1 MPTTWKAIAALAENR
16 VIGAA
21 GKIPWR
27 LPEDLK
33 FFKEKTLGNT
43 VVMGRKTWDSLGKPL
58 PGRRNVV
65 VSRKLTAGEV
75 SLPGAIVVPGL
86 DAVDALPPQGD
97 VWVIGGAEI
106 YALALPR
113 CAELYLT
120 HVPGEPAGDAYFPS
134 YEHLFTAAE
143 TVRAT
148 PGFKIVRY
156 VRKGRV
162 S

>member
-1 MPTTWKAIAALAENR
+1 MPKTWKAIAALAENR
-16 VIGAA
+16 VIGAG

-27 LPEDLK
+27 LPDDLK

-65 VSRKLTAGEV
+65 VSRKLAEGEK
-75 SLPGAIVVPGL
+75 SLPGAVTVPNL
-86 DAVDALPPQGD
+86 EAVDALPPQGD

-120 HVPGEPAGDAYFPS
+120 HVPGKPAGDAYFPS
-134 YEHLFTAAE
+134 YEHLFAAAE
-143 TVRAT
+143 IVRET
-148 PGFKIVRY
+148 PEFKIVRY
-156 VRKGRV
+156 ARKGPA

>member
-16 VIGAA
+16 VIGSG

-33 FFKEKTLGNT
+33 FFKEKTLGHT

-65 VSRKLTAGEV
+65 VSRKLPPGEK
-75 SLPGAIVVPGL
+75 SLPGAVVVPSL
-86 DAVDALPPQGD
+86 EAVEALPTQGE

-120 HVPGEPAGDAYFPS
+120 QVRGKPDGDTFFLL
-134 YEHLFTAAE
+134 YENQFAAVE
-143 TVRAT
+143 TLRET
-148 PGFKIVRY
+148 PEFKIVRY
-156 VRKGRV
+156 VRK
-162 S
+162 SPSP

>member
-16 VIGAA
+16 VIGAG

-33 FFKEKTLGNT
+33 FFKEKTLGHT

-65 VSRKLTAGEV
+65 VSRKLPPGEK
-75 SLPGAIVVPGL
+75 SLPGAVVVPSL
-86 DAVDALPPQGD
+86 EAVEALPTQGE

-120 HVPGEPAGDAYFPS
+120 QVRGKPDGDTFFLL
-134 YEHLFTAAE
+134 YENQFAAVE
-143 TVRAT
+143 TLRET
-148 PGFKIVRY
+148 PEFKIVRY
-156 VRKGRV
+156 VRK
-162 S
+162 SPSS